1 MRFSEIEAGL
11 SRSLSRHIWG
21 AIAVGAISLGSLGA
35 VCLFAKLSG
44 AVVAQGKII
53 VAGRAKQVQHPD
65 GGVIDRILVS
75 EGQRVEAG
83 QLLFTLD
90 GTLAKANLGIVDSQL
105 AQLVAE
111 EARLLTEQSRA
122 AAIPFPDEI
131 AEMDKERAPM
141 LMDGQRALLASRR
154 AAREGRKEQLAEQ
167 VKQFHNQIAALEEQK
182 TAAAESISLIEEQVD
197 TAQKLRSRDLLV
209 NSELNQVRR
218 ERAGL
223 LGNQSAIAAE
233 IADAAQQSAQA
244 EMSITLVDEEF
255 DESVLTDL
263 AKTRTEIARLRQERV
278 AAQDKLSRLEIRAP
292 FAGFLHELEI
302 HTVGGV
308 ITGGER
314 LVSIIPADDRLLV
327 EARVAPT
334 DIEQVYRGQTAQ
346 LRMTGLNT
354 RVIPELA
361 ASVIDVSPDL
371 TVDPHT
377 GVSYYDAKLEI
388 DADAL
393 PYLGEV
399 ELRPGMPLEAFI
411 ATTERPVIDYLLQPI
426 TEQLRHAMRE
436 S

>member
-1 MRFSEIEAGL
+1 
-11 SRSLSRHIWG
+11 
-21 AIAVGAISLGSLGA
+21 
-35 VCLFAKLSG
+35 
-44 AVVAQGKII
+44 
-53 VAGRAKQVQHPD
+53 
-65 GGVIDRILVS
+65 
-75 EGQRVEAG
+75 
-83 QLLFTLD
+83 
-90 GTLAKANLGIVDSQL
+90 
-105 AQLVAE
+105 
-111 EARLLTEQSRA
+111 
-122 AAIPFPDEI
+122 
-131 AEMDKERAPM
+131 M

-167 VKQFHNQIAALEEQK
+167 AKQFHNQIAALEEQK

-314 LVSIIPADDRLLV
+314 LVWLHR
-327 EARVAPT
+327 RCNGRAP
-334 DIEQVYRGQTAQ
+334 RGDQED
-346 LRMTGLNT
+346 G
-354 RVIPELA
+354 
-361 ASVIDVSPDL
+361 ASW
-371 TVDPHT
+371 PHT
-377 GVSYYDAKLEI
+377 HGLRAGSAQPPRDIDGYCPRQDAKYR
-388 DADAL
+388 AD
-393 PYLGEV
+393 
-399 ELRPGMPLEAFI
+399 RP
-411 ATTERPVIDYLLQPI
+411 
-426 TEQLRHAMRE
+426 
-436 S
+436 